1 MEQLF
6 FSKSNFDIIYNILK
20 NKIKG
25 NTNVDIDTHPNFR
38 EELIK
43 IIKTIYKQRNNFNIP
58 SNMSN
63 IDISRYLSQKVIN
76 ISINYFTETISQNN
90 NHTNRDIHNKS
101 NVQKINQID
110 TRPQTT
116 SQYNNGSSTVVN
128 NFNKLLNER
137 DQQPKTQPP
146 PVNFKENI
154 QESNNDIQ
162 NKYKDL
168 NSKRESEYEL
178 LNKTSGNSNITQEP
192 EFKNMM
198 PSNTLA
204 QQNLIDNPS
213 SVQIQ
218 HLLQQQK
225 QLQEQINKFQR
236 QENTTNFSYNH
247 PSQISMN
254 NEGQAQQ
261 FKESQIKP
269 IFNAPSQQNTQFLS
283 DDNKPLTDILQ
294 SQFTALTSDRDNTME
309 PDRDIDYQNLLSD
322 ITDESVNLTDQF
334 ETAADGAESI
344 FPKKPFDDTTDNVL
358 VTNNENPN
366 LELDIIKES
375 IAKQSTAIN
384 NTHNNIEK
392 LIQLYQ
398 ENDISKYYQTIQDI
412 PRLIQEQKKQPLTIR
427 THNLIV
433 SSRDRN
439 LGNKDFDKYNFRIV
453 FGAEGSQTITTIKND
468 NDNLDINANAV
479 ESVTSDVFTSTG
491 LQNPSVSQILK
502 NVISIKLK
510 RVIIPKPRDAYHF
523 PEPYF
528 FVAVD
533 EFNSNIISTKNFN
546 EKIFCKIHFDKEL
559 VYNNGI
565 QEESRTYLY
574 YKNDDDDF
582 TIFYSSP
589 LAKLD
594 RLTLKLLDSEGIN
607 VKESAMKDIDINNPT
622 NDGGATYTVST
633 DLYANTFIKDKLFII
648 PDNGAVQTHRVTAID
663 DSDANNIKITPGTYT
678 PQTNDTI
685 INLTNQV
692 EYIFEIKTQ
701 EPDPTNS
708 VRPTNI

>member
-6 FSKSNFDIIYNILK
+6 FSKENFNIIYNILK
-20 NKIKG
+20 NKIKT
-25 NTNVDIDTHPNFR
+25 NTNVDIDKHAKFR
-38 EELIK
+38 DELVK
-43 IIKTIYKQRNNFNIP
+43 IIKTIYKQRTHFNIP

-90 NHTNRDIHNKS
+90 NHTNRDIRNKP
-101 NVQKINQID
+101 NVQNINQID
-110 TRPQTT
+110 SRPQAT

-128 NFNKLLNER
+128 NFNRLLNER
-137 DQQPKTQPP
+137 DQQPKAQVP
-146 PVNFKENI
+146 PVNFKDNI

-168 NSKRESEYEL
+168 NSKRESDYEL

-254 NEGQAQQ
+254 NADQAQQ

-294 SQFTALTSDRDNTME
+294 SQFTALTSDQDNTME
-309 PDRDIDYQNLLSD
+309 PDKDIDYNLLSD
-322 ITDESVNLTDQF
+322 ITDEPDNLTDQF
-334 ETAADGAESI
+334 ETAADGDKSI
-344 FPKKPFDDTTDNVL
+344 FPKKPFNDTSNNVI

-375 IAKQSTAIN
+375 IAKQTTVIN

-392 LIQLYQ
+392 LVQLYQ

-412 PRLIQEQKKQPLTIR
+412 PRLIQEQKQQPLTIR

-439 LGNKDFDKYNFRIV
+439 LSNKDFDKYNFSIV
-453 FGAEGSQTITTIKND
+453 FGAEDSQTITTIKND
-468 NDNLDINANAV
+468 NNNLDSNMNSV
-479 ESVTSDVFTSTG
+479 ESEIATVFASTG
-491 LQNPSVSQILK
+491 LQNPSVSRILK
-502 NVISIKLK
+502 NVISIKLL
-510 RVIIPKPRDAYHF
+510 RVIIPKPRDDYHY

-559 VYNNGI
+559 IYNNNGNP
-565 QEESRTYLY
+565 QENRTYLY

-582 TIFYSSP
+582 TIFYPSP

-607 VKESAMKDIDINNPT
+607 VKKSAMKDIDIDNPT
-622 NDGGATYTVST
+622 NDGASYIINT
-633 DLYANTFIKDKLFII
+633 DLYANTFVKDKLFII
-648 PDNGAVQTHRVTAID
+648 PDNGATQTQRVTAID
-663 DSDANNIKITPGTYT
+663 DTTANNIKITPGNYT
-678 PQTNDTI
+678 PQNDDTI

>member
-1 MEQLF
+1 
-6 FSKSNFDIIYNILK
+6 
-20 NKIKG
+20 
-25 NTNVDIDTHPNFR
+25 
-38 EELIK
+38 
-43 IIKTIYKQRNNFNIP
+43 
-58 SNMSN
+58 
-63 IDISRYLSQKVIN
+63 
-76 ISINYFTETISQNN
+76 
-90 NHTNRDIHNKS
+90 
-101 NVQKINQID
+101 
-110 TRPQTT
+110 
-116 SQYNNGSSTVVN
+116 
-128 NFNKLLNER
+128 
-137 DQQPKTQPP
+137 
-146 PVNFKENI
+146 
-154 QESNNDIQ
+154 
-162 NKYKDL
+162 
-168 NSKRESEYEL
+168 
-178 LNKTSGNSNITQEP
+178 
-192 EFKNMM
+192 MM

-254 NEGQAQQ
+254 NADQAQQ

-294 SQFTALTSDRDNTME
+294 SQFTALTSDQDNTME
-309 PDRDIDYQNLLSD
+309 PDKDIDYNLLSD
-322 ITDESVNLTDQF
+322 ITDEPDNLTDQF
-334 ETAADGAESI
+334 ETAADGDKSI
-344 FPKKPFDDTTDNVL
+344 FPKKPFNDTSNNVI

-375 IAKQSTAIN
+375 IAKQTTVIN

-392 LIQLYQ
+392 LVQLYQ

-412 PRLIQEQKKQPLTIR
+412 PRLIQEQKQQPLTIR

-439 LGNKDFDKYNFRIV
+439 LSNKDFDKYNFSIV
-453 FGAEGSQTITTIKND
+453 FGAEDSQTITTIKND
-468 NDNLDINANAV
+468 NNNLDSNMNSV
-479 ESVTSDVFTSTG
+479 ESEIATVFASTG
-491 LQNPSVSQILK
+491 LQNPSVSRILK
-502 NVISIKLK
+502 NVISIKLL
-510 RVIIPKPRDAYHF
+510 RVIIPKPRDDYHY

-559 VYNNGI
+559 IYNNNGNP
-565 QEESRTYLY
+565 QENRTYLY

-582 TIFYSSP
+582 TIFYPSP

-607 VKESAMKDIDINNPT
+607 VKKSAMKDIDIDNPT
-622 NDGGATYTVST
+622 NDGASYIINT
-633 DLYANTFIKDKLFII
+633 DLYANTFVKDKLFII
-648 PDNGAVQTHRVTAID
+648 PDNGATQTQRVTAID
-663 DSDANNIKITPGTYT
+663 DTTANNIKITPGNYT
-678 PQTNDTI
+678 PQNDDTI